1 MPLPALTWRR
11 AATVNVAVAG
21 NVNSI
26 LDAIWTAAGSSIYW
40 TWGRDTTNPI
50 QAATT
55 AVYAEPVSPTALNQR
70 IIWAGTTTAAG
81 LAWQQYSSTVSDTRV
96 ASQLYVGCARN
107 GGAYTNW
114 NIGSTPFTTGNFLGF
129 AYAGSMAT
137 VDRVTLL
144 ESQEA
149 VIVIM
154 WRSAA
159 STMSPSIAGA
169 FIDPTSTSPQ
179 LAESD
184 GRVYGISAL
193 GTNTMTFSWL
203 GSSAGNGWFLES
215 GASGGTRCG
224 FFAPGAGTG
233 VAGVTRPFVCSPQT
247 TLITRAATVGVPLVP
262 ELPLLPL
269 YVSNIGPNPLAFV
282 GRLREM
288 YVTRDAINNQT
299 WTDGATTKGYIIG
312 ASTTGNADSLVVT
325 V

>member
-70 IIWAGTTTAAG
+70 VIWAGTTTAAG
-81 LAWQQYSSTVSDTRV
+81 LAWQQYTLSAADARN
-96 ASQLYVGCARN
+96 ASQLYVGCAKN

-114 NIGSTPFTTGNFLGF
+114 NGGGTPFTTGQFTGF
-129 AYAGSMAT
+129 AMAGSVAT

-144 ESQEA
+144 ESPEA
-149 VIVIM
+149 IIVLT

-159 STMSPSIAGA
+159 STMAPSIAGA
-169 FIDPTSTSPQ
+169 FVDPLSTSSG

-184 GRVYGISAL
+184 GRVYGVSSI
-193 GTNTMTFSWL
+193 GTSTLTFSWL
-203 GSSAGNGWFLES
+203 GQTVGATWLSELATSALSRFGVLQP
-215 GASGGTRCG
+215 GGSTI
-224 FFAPGAGTG
+224 
-233 VAGVTRPFVCSPQT
+233 VSLTRPVVCAPT
-247 TLITRAATVGVPLVP
+247 TSLVTRAATLGVPLVP
-262 ELPLLPL
+262 EVPLIP
-269 YVSNIGPNPLAFV
+269 VSIINTSATTTAFV
-282 GRLREM
+282 GKLREI
-288 YVTRDAINNQT
+288 YVVRDAINNQT
-299 WTDGATTKGYIIG
+299 LIDASVAKGYVIG
-312 ASTTGNADSLVVT
+312 ASTTGNADAVMVT